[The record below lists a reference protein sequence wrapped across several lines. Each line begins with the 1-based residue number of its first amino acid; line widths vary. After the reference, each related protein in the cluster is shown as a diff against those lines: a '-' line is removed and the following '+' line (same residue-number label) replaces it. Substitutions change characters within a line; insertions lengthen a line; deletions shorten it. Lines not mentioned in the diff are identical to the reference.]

1 MTKSK
6 KSIISVCLVV
16 ALLCL
21 GVVGASLAYFT
32 DTDSETNTFTI
43 GNVSIDLIESQLH
56 RVNAGVETDGRLS
69 TADVAM
75 EGAAGTAPEDS
86 YNWAGKYFT
95 DEQIQADAANYQ
107 NVYLAEEGQNMVPGK
122 NVMKCPYVINDG
134 ANDAYVRVRVLI
146 PAVLDNGILG
156 NSMYTS
162 TAISSGACTMA
173 VTNNKTVDG
182 KVYNEYAF
190 TFVDPLAPGQMT
202 FWNVWGD
209 IMLSSNATSEQIQ
222 ALIASGDLTTDGSF
236 GVLVQ
241 ADAIQAEGFADA
253 AAAFAAFDAQ

>member
-1 MTKSK
+1 MTKTK

-16 ALLCL
+16 AMLVL
-21 GVVGASLAYFT
+21 GVMGTLAYLT
-32 DTDSETNTFTI
+32 DYDEEVNTFTL

-69 TADVAM
+69 TADFTM
-75 EGAAGTAPEDS
+75 EGVAGTAPEDS
-86 YNWAGKYFT
+86 HNWAGKYFT
-95 DEQIQADAANYQ
+95 DEQIQDDAATYQ
-107 NVYLAEEGQNMVPGK
+107 SEYLAEEGQGLVPGQ

-134 ANDAYVRVRVLI
+134 NNDAYVRVRVLI

-156 NSMYTS
+156 NSMYTG
-162 TAISSGACTMA
+162 TAISSGACTLA
-173 VTNNKTVDG
+173 VTNDKDVDG
-182 KVYNEYAF
+182 KAYNEYAF

-209 IMLSSNATSEQIQ
+209 IMISANATSEDLQ
-222 ALIASGDLTTDGSF
+222 ALIASGDLTADGSF